1 MDTIVLS
8 CPTLVGAT
16 DVALPATGGG
26 TEVDMVFP
34 RAGATVDWTP
44 NVPRRNVPR
53 FRWAYLVLPV
63 KRFRTARDDTRIVG
77 LALPLRLS
85 QRLVSRRR

>member
-53 FRWAYLVLPV
+53 FRRAYLVLPV
-63 KRFRTARDDTRIVG
+63 NDFARRAMTRESSG
-77 LALPLRLS
+77 SLYRCGCPSA
-85 QRLVSRRR
+85 